1 MSSHALRV
9 AVLGC
14 GSIGRRHVRNL
25 RAIGDV
31 QIACFD
37 PVVESAKN
45 LAETVESESFDQ
57 IEGIWAW
64 RPQAVVVAA
73 PTEEH
78 VPLALEALAHDC
90 DLFVEKPLSHSLAG
104 VEELCAEAAR
114 RERVTLVGCNMR
126 FHPGPAAVKRLQDA
140 GEIGAVQSSR
150 IQTGS
155 YLPRWRPDSDYRES
169 YSASREAGGAVL
181 DCIHEIDLALWYHGP
196 ASLLA
201 AVVRPATGIGLA
213 TDGLA
218 ELLLE
223 HESGVLSSL
232 HLNFV
237 QRDYRRCCQV
247 IGERGTIYW
256 DFAEGVVRVHGED
269 GAERLREGQP
279 AEWDVNDMYLDET
292 RHFLDCVRSRAVTVN
307 PLTGGVAA
315 LRIAAAARAA
325 RSVFA

>member
-1 MSSHALRV
+1 V
-9 AVLGC
+9 AG
-14 GSIGRRHVRNL
+14 H
-25 RAIGDV
+25 
-31 QIACFD
+31 
-37 PVVESAKN
+37 
-45 LAETVESESFDQ
+45 SFDHLAGVWDWQ
-57 IEGIWAW
+57 
-64 RPQAVVVAA
+64 PQAVVVAA

-78 VPLALEALAHDC
+78 MPLALDALAHDC
-90 DLFVEKPLSHSLAG
+90 DLFIEKPLSHSLAG
-104 VEELCAEAAR
+104 LEELCAEAAR

-155 YLPRWRPDSDYRES
+155 YLPRWRLDSDYRES
-169 YSASREAGGAVL
+169 YSASEEAGGAVL

-201 AVVRPATGIGLA
+201 AAVLPASGIGLA

-218 ELLLE
+218 ELLLQ
-223 HESGVLSSL
+223 HESGVLSSV

-256 DFAEGVVRVHGED
+256 DFAEGVVRVYGED

-279 AEWDVNDMYLDET
+279 AEWDVNDMYMDET
-292 RHFLDCVRSRAVTVN
+292 RHFLDCVRTRAATVN

-315 LRIAAAARAA
+315 LRVALAARAA
-325 RSVFA
+325 RGVFA

>member
-1 MSSHALRV
+1 MSESAIRV
-9 AVLGC
+9 AVIGC
-14 GSIGRRHVRNL
+14 GSIGSRHARNL
-25 RAIGDV
+25 RSLGVRIS
-31 QIACFD
+31 CYD
-37 PVVESAKN
+37 PVAGSAQAIASEVEGHA
-45 LAETVESESFDQ
+45 FDHL
-57 IEGIWAW
+57 EGMWDW
-64 RPQAVVVAA
+64 RPEAVIVAA
-73 PTEEH
+73 PTQEH

-90 DLFVEKPLSHSLAG
+90 DLFVEKPLSHSLDG
-104 VEELCAEAAR
+104 VEELCEEAAR
-114 RERVTLVGCNMR
+114 RGRVTLVGCNMR

-155 YLPRWRPDSDYRES
+155 YLPRWRPGSDYRES
-169 YSASREAGGAVL
+169 YSASGEAGGAVL

-201 AVVRPATGIGLA
+201 AVVRPATVIGLA

-223 HESGVLSSL
+223 HESGVLSSV

-269 GAERLREGQP
+269 GAERLREQQP
-279 AEWDVNDMYLDET
+279 AEWDVNDMYMDEA
-292 RHFLDCVRSRAVTVN
+292 RHFLDCVRSRAATVN

-315 LRIAAAARAA
+315 LRIAAVARAA
-325 RSVFA
+325 GGVVA